1 MPDIASQSSMREL
14 AQKRR
19 DFSPA
24 AEAAFQNFSQ
34 TAFADGALCQG

>member
-1 MPDIASQSSMREL
+1 MPDVASQSSMREL

-24 AEAAFQNFSQ
+24 AEA
-34 TAFADGALCQG
+34 FADGALCQG